1 MRSSREPSINVASYF
16 GKIESS
22 DYTMHLESMAI
33 QNLYTFDSG
42 VCGNLFE
49 DDLIEEI
56 TMLNSSHGLDDDGS
70 MSFMQNSW
78 GAAPINAY
86 PSLKMLRV
94 DKTTRAQAE
103 FIGSIRGLERLYLVS
118 NTSSNSNH
126 LSAVPTPPKSATPSP
141 KDPLTN
147 GDTPPTS
154 TSSSSNKCSP
164 HPFSSTCLQALKPT
178 FLDAIIKN
186 HGSTLRHLLLLP
198 QWRLTAD
205 DISRIIRSCPNLEQL
220 AIGTEF
226 ENFKHLRLLV
236 PFLSKLKVLRF
247 LPGVDDSSGSD
258 ENATNTTTNC
268 AYNNDNGG
276 GREGYVG
283 VSGGRFQDMMRELD
297 AKGLHMQ
304 KIGEE
309 CVNDQWSS
317 MRYMELGGPD
327 LIFEIGKKFVVEGT
341 KGDDGREVRRREVM
355 RRSIEEVGHID
366 IWRLDSIDI

>member
-1 MRSSREPSINVASYF
+1 MQLKSF
-16 GKIESS
+16 
-22 DYTMHLESMAI
+22 AI

-42 VCGNLFE
+42 MCGNIVE
-49 DDLIEEI
+49 DDVVEEI

-70 MSFMQNSW
+70 MSFMHSAW
-78 GAAPINAY
+78 GAAPSNAY

-103 FIGSIRGLERLYLVS
+103 FLGSIRGLERLYLVS
-118 NTSSNSNH
+118 NISNTKH
-126 LSAVPTPPKSATPSP
+126 LSAVPTPPKSATASP

-154 TSSSSNKCSP
+154 TSSSKCSANS
-164 HPFSSTCLQALKPT
+164 FSSTCLQSLKPT
-178 FLDAIIKN
+178 FLDVIIKN

-247 LPGVDDSSGSD
+247 LPSVDDGGGD
-258 ENATNTTTNC
+258 ENAIANTN
-268 AYNNDNGG
+268 NNNNNNSANSSNYSCE
-276 GREGYVG
+276 GREGHAG
-283 VSGGRFQDMMRELD
+283 ASGGRFQDKMRELD
-297 AKGLHMQ
+297 AKGLHME

-309 CVNDQWSS
+309 TVNDQWSS
-317 MRYMELGGPD
+317 MRYMDLGGPD
-327 LIFEIGKKFVVEGT
+327 MIFEIGKKFVVEGT
-341 KGDDGREVRRREVM
+341 KGADGREVRRREVT

-366 IWRLDSIDI
+366 IWRMDSIDI

>member
-1 MRSSREPSINVASYF
+1 MRSSREPSTNVASYF

-22 DYTMHLESMAI
+22 NYIMQLRSMAI

-42 VCGNLFE
+42 LCGNLFE
-49 DDLIEEI
+49 DDLIEEM

-70 MSFMQNSW
+70 MSFMHNAW
-78 GAAPINAY
+78 GAAPIDAY

-118 NTSSNSNH
+118 NTSSNTNH
-126 LSAVPTPPKSATPSP
+126 ISAAVPTPPKSATPSP

-154 TSSSSNKCSP
+154 TSSSSKCSP
-164 HPFSSTCLQALKPT
+164 NSFSSSCLQSLKPA

-258 ENATNTTTNC
+258 ETTI
-268 AYNNDNGG
+268 NNGVNNNHNGCEG
-276 GREGYVG
+276 SEGYAS

-297 AKGLHMQ
+297 AKGLHME

-327 LIFEIGKKFVVEGT
+327 MIFEIGKKFVVEGT
-341 KGDDGREVRRREVM
+341 KGADGKEVRRREVT

-366 IWRLDSIDI
+366 IWRMDSIDI

>member
-1 MRSSREPSINVASYF
+1 MRLKSV
-16 GKIESS
+16 
-22 DYTMHLESMAI
+22 AI

-42 VCGNLFE
+42 VCGNLIE

-70 MSFMQNSW
+70 MSFMQKAW
-78 GAAPINAY
+78 GAAPVNAY

-118 NTSSNSNH
+118 NTSSNSNQ
-126 LSAVPTPPKSATPSP
+126 LSAVVPTPPKSAAPSP

-164 HPFSSTCLQALKPT
+164 NSFSSTRLQALKPT

-220 AIGTEF
+220 ALGTEF

-247 LPGVDDSSGSD
+247 LPGVDDGSGSD
-258 ENATNTTTNC
+258 DNTATANNNNCATN
-268 AYNNDNGG
+268 NNRNGCE
-276 GREGYVG
+276 GREGYAG
-283 VSGGRFQDMMRELD
+283 VPGGRFQDMMRELD
-297 AKGLHMQ
+297 AKGLHME

-341 KGDDGREVRRREVM
+341 QGAGGKEVRRREVT

-366 IWRLDSIDI
+366 IWRMDSIDI